1 MNFYQIIKFS
11 FARFFIVVLL
21 IFSSISILFA
31 QNDSDI
37 STNRSAKDNN
47 INQRKGVQFGFN
59 FNPGMG
65 KLITENID
73 FEFSFSFNTAFGI
86 NILFNNNIGIKTGLN
101 YNELNTRY
109 PIKFTNEQGEIVS
122 EGYGHW
128 KVGSL
133 GIPLK
138 FLLITNGKVGF
149 YFESGFVL
157 YYPIA
162 SKFKLEGYNTTEPD
176 TETFV
181 VAEETT
187 IGINLQYNK
196 IGFNLGLFANYSLT
210 NCYPGDLDSKGLI
223 VGIQLG
229 IIYYRHK

>member
-1 MNFYQIIKFS
+1 MIFYQKIKFS
-11 FARFFIVVLL
+11 FTRFFIVVLL
-21 IFSSISILFA
+21 VFSSISILFA

-47 INQRKGVQFGFN
+47 IDQRKGVQFGFN

-65 KLITENID
+65 KLITENAD
-73 FEFSFSFNTAFGI
+73 FEFSFSFNTSIGI

-101 YNELNTRY
+101 YNELNSKF
-109 PIKFTNEQGEIVS
+109 PIQFTNDQGEVLS
-122 EGYGHW
+122 EDFGHW

-133 GIPLK
+133 GLPLK

-157 YYPIA
+157 YYPIV
-162 SKFKLEGYNTTEPD
+162 SKFKLANYDPSKPD

-181 VAEETT
+181 IAEETT

-196 IGFNLGLFANYSLT
+196 IGYNLGLFTNYSFT
-210 NCYPGDLDSKGLI
+210 NCYPGDIDSKGLI
-223 VGIQLG
+223 VGLQLG